1 LRDIHPHTNVAITSV
16 KKNGRKFA
24 YRIIQ
29 FKVFK
34 SNF

>member
-1 LRDIHPHTNVAITSV
+1 M
-16 KKNGRKFA
+16 NGRKFA